1 MFNRLGHLTFRRR
14 RLVLAL
20 AGVVLAV
27 GGVWGTGV
35 FASMISSGFDTPGS
49 ESARALDRTE
59 ATVGRAGADVVVLY
73 RAARGTQPTGGPV
86 VTDPAFRAAVQ
97 KHLAGL
103 PGSLVAGATTYWT
116 AGPAAERFVSTD
128 GRSTYAALR
137 LVGDDEDALMTAY
150 EDLVPALRDAPSGLR
165 VQLGG
170 GEAIGSDITTQVG
183 EDIARAEAIS
193 LPILM
198 VLLVIIFGGLTAAS
212 LPLAIGGLAVLGA
225 FTALRLISLA
235 TDVSIFAVN
244 IVTMLGLGLAIDY
257 ALFVVSR
264 FREEVRAG
272 KDTESALVATMA
284 TAGRTVAFSGLT
296 VAISLSSL
304 LFFPQVFLRS
314 MGFGGMA
321 AVLVAMIGA
330 LTVLP
335 ALLAVLGPR
344 VDSLRL
350 PRPKILRA
358 RLHQTR
364 RPGGVSAHSR
374 STGGAGAAE
383 HATGAEHGGWSRL
396 AHSVMRRPLVYIG
409 VLVPLLLLA
418 GLPFLRVEFGG
429 VDHRALPTGTESRV
443 VTERLLTDFPG
454 GGSTTID
461 PVVTFADGTVDEP
474 ALTAY
479 VGRLEELP
487 GVVSAQVSG
496 VEDGS
501 ALVAVRHG
509 EDGLSQE
516 ARDLVGEVRA
526 LPAPPG
532 AEVLV
537 GGRAADLRDL
547 LASLGSILPWMALFV
562 VGVTLV
568 LLFLAFGSVV
578 LPVKAV
584 VMNVLS
590 LSASFGAIVWIFQ
603 DGHLSS
609 LLGFTSTGSIEATQ
623 PILMLAM
630 AFGLSMDYEVF
641 LLSRV
646 REQWDRGGDG
656 PDRNSIAV
664 ATGLQR
670 TGRIITSAA
679 LLLVVVIG
687 AFSTSGIVFIKMI
700 GVGMVIA
707 IVVDATLVRAL
718 LVPATMRLLGRW
730 NWWAPAPMARWWERH
745 GIRESDDVVPPAR
758 ELTHA

>member
-1 MFNRLGHLTFRRR
+1 MFDRLGHLTFRRR
-14 RLVLAL
+14 RLVLVL
-20 AGVVLAV
+20 AGLVLAV

-49 ESARALDRTE
+49 ESARALARTE
-59 ATVGRAGADVVVLY
+59 ATVGRGGADVVILY
-73 RAARGTQPTGGPV
+73 RAAGRAGSTTGPV
-86 VTDPAFRAAVQ
+86 VDDPAFRASVEQ
-97 KHLAGL
+97 QLAGL
-103 PGSLVAGATTYWT
+103 PASLVDTSTTYWT
-116 AGPAAERFVSTD
+116 AGPAADRFVSKD
-128 GRSTYAALR
+128 GRSTYAVLQ
-137 LVGDDEDALMTAY
+137 LVGADDDQLMAAY
-150 EDLVPALRDAPSGLR
+150 ADVEPLLRKAPPGLR

-170 GEAIGSDITTQVG
+170 DEAISSDITSQVSK
-183 EDIARAEAIS
+183 DIARAESIS
-193 LPILM
+193 LPVLM
-198 VLLVIIFGGLTAAS
+198 VLLIIIFGGLTAAS

-272 KDTESALVATMA
+272 KDTETALAATMA

-296 VAISLSSL
+296 VAIALSSL

-321 AVLVAMIGA
+321 AVLIAMVGA

-344 VDSLRL
+344 VDSLRVPL
-350 PRPKILRA
+350 SKILR
-358 RLHQTR
+358 R
-364 RPGGVSAHSR
+364 RAHRAPAAGES
-374 STGGAGAAE
+374 GAWA
-383 HATGAEHGGWSRL
+383 RL
-396 AHSVMRRPLVYIG
+396 AHSVMRRPVVYVL
-409 VLVPLLLLA
+409 VLVPLLLVA
-418 GLPFLRVEFGG
+418 GAPFLRVHFGG
-429 VDHRALPTGTESRV
+429 VDQRALPTGTESRV
-443 VTERLLTDFPG
+443 VSEQLASDFVG
-454 GGSTTID
+454 AGTSTID
-461 PVVTFADGTVDEP
+461 PVVTFADGAVDGSDET

-479 VGRLEELP
+479 TDRVSGLP
-487 GVVSAQVSG
+487 GVVSAQVTAVKG
-496 VEDGS
+496 GT
-501 ALVAVRHG
+501 ALLTVRHSFV
-509 EDGLSQE
+509 GLSPD
-516 ARDLVGEVRA
+516 ARDLVGKIRA
-526 LPAPPG
+526 LPAPSG

-547 LASLGSILPWMALFV
+547 LSNLGSILPWMALFV

-578 LPVKAV
+578 LPLKAV

-603 DGHLSS
+603 DGHLSN
-609 LLGFTSTGSIEATQ
+609 LLGFSSTGSIEATQ

-641 LLSRV
+641 LLSRI
-646 REQWDRGGDG
+646 REQWDRTGD
-656 PDRNSIAV
+656 NTLAV

-700 GVGMVIA
+700 GVGMAIA
-707 IVVDATLVRAL
+707 IVIDATVVRAL

-730 NWWAPAPMARWWERH
+730 NWWAPAPMARWWDRH
-745 GIRESDDVVPPAR
+745 GIREHDGPVAAAGADVVIPAAR
-758 ELTHA
+758 QDTLTNR